1 MKAFILAA
9 GLGTR
14 LKPFTNHH
22 PKALATI
29 NGITLLE
36 LAIKKLQENKIFH
49 IVINV
54 HHFAQQII
62 DLLEKENGFGSKFE
76 ISDESCELLETGGG
90 LKKAAP
96 FLRDEKDFVMMNVD
110 ILSDIQLLDM
120 IQFHQQS
127 NAVAT
132 LAVQNRQSSR
142 YLLFDEHQQLGG
154 WKNVKTNE
162 LKLSNPTFS
171 VWNERAFSGI
181 QVLNSSIFDHM
192 FSENKFSI
200 IDVYLELCKKN
211 KVLAWD
217 HSNDFLMDAGRPE
230 NIKKAEEMNFQQ
242 SIKNIEIK

>member
-29 NGITLLE
+29 NGVTLLE
-36 LAIKKLQENKIFH
+36 LTIKKLQENKIFH

-76 ISDESCELLETGGG
+76 ISNEIDELLETGGG

-96 FLRDEKDFVMMNVD
+96 FLRDEKDFVMVNVD
-110 ILSDIQLLDM
+110 ILSDIQLLEM
-120 IQFHQQS
+120 IQFHQQE
-127 NAVAT
+127 NAIAT

-142 YLLFDEHQQLGG
+142 YLLFDEKQQLGG

-162 LKLSNPTFS
+162 LKLSNPDLST
-171 VWNERAFSGI
+171 WKEMAFSGI
-181 QVLNSSIFDHM
+181 QMLRNDIFDYM
-192 FSENKFSI
+192 PSENKFSI
-200 IDVYLELCKKN
+200 IDVYLELCKKQ

-217 HSNDFLMDAGRPE
+217 HSNNFLIDAGRPE
-230 NIKKAEEMNFQQ
+230 NIKIAEEMNFQN
-242 SIKNIEIK
+242 SIKNNKIQ

>member
-29 NGITLLE
+29 NGVTLLE
-36 LAIKKLQENKIFH
+36 LTIKKLQENKIFH

-76 ISDESCELLETGGG
+76 ISNEIDELLETGGG

-96 FLRDEKDFVMMNVD
+96 FLRDEKDFVMVNVD
-110 ILSDIQLLDM
+110 ILSDIQLLEM
-120 IQFHQQS
+120 IQFHQQE
-127 NAVAT
+127 NAIAT

-142 YLLFDEHQQLGG
+142 YLLFDEKQQLGG

-162 LKLSNPTFS
+162 LKLSNPDLST
-171 VWNERAFSGI
+171 WKEMAFSGI
-181 QVLNSSIFDHM
+181 QMLRNDIFNYM
-192 FSENKFSI
+192 PSENKFSI
-200 IDVYLELCKKN
+200 IDVYLELCKKQ

-217 HSNDFLMDAGRPE
+217 HSNNFLIDAGRPE
-230 NIKKAEEMNFQQ
+230 NIKIAEEMNFQN
-242 SIKNIEIK
+242 SIKNNKIQ